1 MNVIAQTV
9 EKGRKS
15 SISLCTRASPSI
27 VLIEDLQSYSANS
40 DRFKDEVKLFSADS
54 IEKLSKA
61 LRPVSDEQDANAAV
75 ALLLKPKSCG
85 FDILFVKRV
94 ENSADPW
101 SGQIA
106 FPGGKRESKDANLKQ
121 TIVRETMEETNINLL
136 FQCRFLGVM
145 VALRSKSRPEMKV
158 LPFIILLE
166 REPQIK
172 LNKKELESF
181 VWFSLGEKFPNKST
195 MKSDLGEFPA
205 FLLGR
210 TVVWGLTYRILKNFI
225 QILKISSC
233 QFGKD
238 TRKKNCGRQLD
249 QY

>member
-1 MNVIAQTV
+1 V
-9 EKGRKS
+9 
-15 SISLCTRASPSI
+15 
-27 VLIEDLQSYSANS
+27 NS
-40 DRFKDEVKLFSADS
+40 NRFKDEVKLFSTDS
-54 IEKLSKA
+54 IEKLSKV

-94 ENSADPW
+94 ENPADPW

-106 FPGGKRESKDANLKQ
+106 FPGGKRESKDINLKQ

-145 VALRSKSRPEMKV
+145 TTLRSKSRPEIKI

-166 REPQIK
+166 HEPQIK
-172 LNKKELESF
+172 LNRKELESF
-181 VWFSLGEKFPNKST
+181 VWFSLGENVPSKSSI
-195 MKSDLGEFPA
+195 KSGLGEFPA
-205 FLLGR
+205 YLLES
-210 TVVWGLTYRILKNFI
+210 TVVWGLTYRILNNFI
-225 QILKISSC
+225 QTLKISSC

-238 TRKKNCGRQLD
+238 IRKKNCGRQLD